1 MGASW
6 APNATGEAAMRWSG
20 VRHSM
25 ARLLGALA
33 VATFMSAAPARAQ
46 GAARAF
52 SVYLDCSD
60 FYCDP
65 DFYRTDITFV
75 DHVRERTAAD
85 VHVLITHQQTG
96 GGGRLYTLAFYGQ
109 NRFNGVNDTLTV
121 TTAQGATEDE
131 QRQALSRTIK
141 LGLARYLARTPDAT
155 RATLSVAAATDTVK
169 KAPARDPW
177 KAWVF
182 RLGANIN
189 ASRERDFK
197 SDYIYG
203 SVNASRLTEQWK
215 TNLRVSENYNGQAF
229 RIDQDRVAS
238 VRRDYGGALQ
248 QVKTIG
254 KRWAAGLTASAASST
269 FLNEHL
275 VASVAPALEFN
286 LYPYSEYTRRALVL
300 QYSAGGRY
308 LLYNDTTIYF
318 RTSETRPFEALNF
331 VLSQKQKWGSLELDV
346 NGYHY
351 LDDITQSRLTYYAQ
365 ADVRLFKGLSLTL
378 FGDYTVMH
386 DQIYLAKG
394 NLTRDEVLLRRSQ
407 LASPYNAFVFA
418 GLNYTFGSVFNNIV
432 NPRFSSAMSE
442 F

>member
-1 MGASW
+1 MTSPIRSALR
-6 APNATGEAAMRWSG
+6 AALTAILFVAAT
-20 VRHSM
+20 VP
-25 ARLLGALA
+25 
-33 VATFMSAAPARAQ
+33 VAARAQ
-46 GAARAF
+46 GARAF
-52 SVYLDCSD
+52 SVFLDCSD

-85 VHVLITHQQTG
+85 VHVLITHTATG
-96 GGGRLYTLAFYGQ
+96 GGGRMYTLAFYGQ
-109 NRFNGVNDTLTV
+109 HRFAGVNDTVSV
-121 TTAQGATEDE
+121 TTPQGATEDE

-155 RATLSVAAATDTVK
+155 RATLSVAAATDTAK

-182 RLGANIN
+182 RVGANIN
-189 ASRERDFK
+189 ASRERNLK
-197 SDYIYG
+197 SDYVYG

-215 TNLRVSENYNGQAF
+215 TNLRVSENYSGQAF
-229 RIDQDRVAS
+229 RVDTIRASS

-248 QVKTIG
+248 QVRTIG
-254 KRWAAGLTASAASST
+254 KRWAAGLVASAGSST

-275 VASVAPALEFN
+275 VATIAPAVEYN
-286 LYPYSEYTRRALVL
+286 IYPYSEYTRRALML
-300 QYSAGGRY
+300 QYRVGARH

-318 RTSETRPFEALNF
+318 KTSETRPLESLG
-331 VLSQKQKWGSLELDV
+331 LSLVQKQKWGSLELDV

-351 LDDITQSRLTYYAQ
+351 LDNITQSRLTYYLE
-365 ADVRLFKGLSLTL
+365 ADVRLFKGLSLNL
-378 FGDYTVMH
+378 FGNYTVMH

-394 NLTRDEVLLRRSQ
+394 DLTRTQVLLRRSQ

-432 NPRFSSAMSE
+432 NPRFSGAMSE